1 MTRFPTFI
9 LAVLVLPAF
18 AEEESVVLPEK
29 YQAVVDRFPFGQP
42 PEGFDPLSKADPRYE
57 GAEEAAAAEPEVP
70 LTQQQEALKHVVHA
84 SVLVINPVTRDPWL
98 GFSDATDPKSPRNY
112 YLPVGGTQDDWTVK
126 SVDTDKK
133 SAVVAKGDVEI
144 ELVVGAMPEKGKGPA
159 DRKGGRLVGA
169 PISGFRPP
177 SPAAPNAASDAAQP
191 AAPSSLASLR
201 RQRIERDA
209 AQRQQLEEA
218 RRARVAALD
227 AARRQQEETERQR
240 AAARAEDDSR
250 RAQEREEREAERAAE
265 REEYNQRV
273 KNLAAQLE
281 AQMIENR
288 RKRLAESNS
297 NDDE

>member
-1 MTRFPTFI
+1 MASTVQIRNLILGEGRPKICIPLTDTTKETLLSAVKDVTQPRFHCD
-9 LAVLVLPAF
+9 LAEWRADF
-18 AEEESVVLPEK
+18 FE
-29 YQAVVDRFPFGQP
+29 
-42 PEGFDPLSKADPRYE
+42 PLS
-57 GAEEAAAAEPEVP
+57 
-70 LTQQQEALKHVVHA
+70 
-84 SVLVINPVTRDPWL
+84 
-98 GFSDATDPKSPRNY
+98 
-112 YLPVGGTQDDWTVK
+112 
-126 SVDTDKK
+126 
-133 SAVVAKGDVEI
+133 
-144 ELVVGAMPEKGKGPA
+144 
-159 DRKGGRLVGA
+159 A
-169 PISGFRPP
+169 PQ
-177 SPAAPNAASDAAQP
+177 NAASDAAQP

-288 RKRLAESNS
+288 RKRLEESNS